1 MASGT
6 RGYSSYRGRGRKG
19 KIFLA
24 ILLILIILGSV
35 GFIMAREHMRY
46 DADGNLHFDLPWDK
60 GTSDPVEAPGDPDV
74 VIREPEQ
81 TAVKTPV
88 RGTLLAAKPLTMEEQ
103 ETAET
108 PLSEMTVTAVTL
120 KDSAGRVYF
129 DSSAA
134 VTGAVSVKPDTGE
147 ALNDLTARTDVTA
160 AARIACFHDP
170 KAANADVE
178 GMGLKNTGGYI
189 FYDGNNSQWMDP
201 GHEKART
208 YLLNIIR
215 EAAEQGFRE
224 IILTDVSYPTAG
236 KLDKIDF
243 SNAMT
248 AGNTA
253 EAGRQ
258 AQIEGFL
265 REVRDALPKNVI
277 LSLELPAETVLAGTN
292 SDAGQELSALA
303 PLVDH
308 RGGGLCIG
316 DCCQGGVRCLWLCAG
331 VDGAA
336 CRRYGKLAADP
347 KVNEQMKR
355 NPHCENN
362 VGSFCLQLAEK
373 FPVPVDFYG
382 DGGKLRVRGQKF
394 VGKGE
399 VLPLVHGQKPAD
411 LHQIQKIVRP
421 QIAARFQPG
430 VQGKHGQIDAA
441 APERFCVPLE
451 IGLHIAVPS
460 QVLFRPVPPVQVSG
474 VEDELSLDRYHPRHA
489 LVGGGEGL
497 HGDAGER
504 GKGVMLAAAAAF
516 GGGLR
521 GKLPL
526 CQIVGRQVKVAA

>member
-60 GTSDPVEAPGDPDV
+60 GTSGPVEAPGDPDGV
-74 VIREPEQ
+74 AGERER
-81 TAVKTPV
+81 TDSKTRV
-88 RGTLLAAKPLTMEEQ
+88 GGGLRAAKPGRWEDQ
-103 ETAET
+103 GTADSPFPEAA
-108 PLSEMTVTAVTL
+108 VTAVTL

-147 ALNDLTARTDVTA
+147 ALNGLTARTDVTA

-178 GMGLKNTGGYI
+178 DMGLKNTGGYI
-189 FYDGNNSQWMDP
+189 FYDGNNSQWLDP

-224 IILTDVSYPTAG
+224 IILTDVNYPTAG

-265 REVRDALPKNVI
+265 REVRDALPKDVI
-277 LSLELPAETVLAGTN
+277 LSLELPAETVLTGTN

-303 PLVDH
+303 PLVD
-308 RGGGLCIG
+308 RIYAETTEVEAPALETA
-316 DCCQGGVRCLWLCAG
+316 VKAAS
-331 VDGAA
+331 AA
-336 CRRYGKLAADP
+336 CDFVPELT
-347 KVNEQMKR
+347 EQ
-355 NPHCENN
+355 
-362 VGSFCLQLAEK
+362 
-373 FPVPVDFYG
+373 
-382 DGGKLRVRGQKF
+382 
-394 VGKGE
+394 
-399 VLPLVHGQKPAD
+399 PA
-411 LHQIQKIVRP
+411 
-421 QIAARFQPG
+421 
-430 VQGKHGQIDAA
+430 
-441 APERFCVPLE
+441 
-451 IGLHIAVPS
+451 
-460 QVLFRPVPPVQVSG
+460 
-474 VEDELSLDRYHPRHA
+474 
-489 LVGGGEGL
+489 EGL
-497 HGDAGER
+497 ENWLLLQ
-504 GKGVMLAAAAAF
+504 K
-516 GGGLR
+516 
-521 GKLPL
+521 
-526 CQIVGRQVKVAA
+526 

>member
-1 MASGT
+1 MAIPVYFDAAFVILVSIAKQLSQKTGIPLARYITALSVGLIIGHCVIIPTPGPMAVAGT
-6 RGYSSYRGRGRKG
+6 LDLPLGPFVVYAILISVLAAMVGGVLYSKLTVKKFFPEQCTAKLAENVSFDTTRASDRCPGG
-19 KIFLA
+19 LA

-35 GFIMAREHMRY
+35 GFIMAREHMHY

-88 RGTLLAAKPLTMEEQ
+88 RGTLLAAKPLTMEDQ

-108 PLSEMTVTAVTL
+108 PLSEAAVTAVTL

-189 FYDGNNSQWMDP
+189 FYDGNNSQWLDP

-258 AQIEGFL
+258 VQIEGFL

-303 PLVDH
+303 PLVD
-308 RGGGLCIG
+308 RIYAETTEAEASALETA
-316 DCCQGGVRCLWLCAG
+316 VKAAS
-331 VDGAA
+331 AA
-336 CRRYGKLAADP
+336 CGFVPELT
-347 KVNEQMKR
+347 EQ
-355 NPHCENN
+355 PAEGTENW
-362 VGSFCLQLAEK
+362 LL
-373 FPVPVDFYG
+373 
-382 DGGKLRVRGQKF
+382 
-394 VGKGE
+394 
-399 VLPLVHGQKPAD
+399 
-411 LHQIQKIVRP
+411 IQK
-421 QIAARFQPG
+421 
-430 VQGKHGQIDAA
+430 
-441 APERFCVPLE
+441 
-451 IGLHIAVPS
+451 
-460 QVLFRPVPPVQVSG
+460 
-474 VEDELSLDRYHPRHA
+474 
-489 LVGGGEGL
+489 
-497 HGDAGER
+497 
-504 GKGVMLAAAAAF
+504 
-516 GGGLR
+516 
-521 GKLPL
+521 
-526 CQIVGRQVKVAA
+526 

>member
-60 GTSDPVEAPGDPDV
+60 GTSGPVEAPGDPDV

-81 TAVKTPV
+81 TDVKTPV
-88 RGTLLAAKPLTMEEQ
+88 RGRLLAAKPLTMEDQ

-108 PLSEMTVTAVTL
+108 PLSEAAVTAVTL

-147 ALNDLTARTDVTA
+147 ALNGLTARTDVTA

-178 GMGLKNTGGYI
+178 DMGLKNTGGYI
-189 FYDGNNSQWMDP
+189 FYDGNNSQWLDP

-224 IILTDVSYPTAG
+224 IILTDVNYPTAG

-253 EAGRQ
+253 EAGR
-258 AQIEGFL
+258 
-265 REVRDALPKNVI
+265 
-277 LSLELPAETVLAGTN
+277 
-292 SDAGQELSALA
+292 
-303 PLVDH
+303 H
-308 RGGGLCIG
+308 RSRASFG
-316 DCCQGGVRCLWLCAG
+316 RCG
-331 VDGAA
+331 MH
-336 CRRYGKLAADP
+336 CRR
-347 KVNEQMKR
+347 M
-355 NPHCENN
+355 
-362 VGSFCLQLAEK
+362 
-373 FPVPVDFYG
+373 
-382 DGGKLRVRGQKF
+382 
-394 VGKGE
+394 
-399 VLPLVHGQKPAD
+399 
-411 LHQIQKIVRP
+411 
-421 QIAARFQPG
+421 
-430 VQGKHGQIDAA
+430 
-441 APERFCVPLE
+441 
-451 IGLHIAVPS
+451 
-460 QVLFRPVPPVQVSG
+460 
-474 VEDELSLDRYHPRHA
+474 
-489 LVGGGEGL
+489 
-497 HGDAGER
+497 
-504 GKGVMLAAAAAF
+504 
-516 GGGLR
+516 
-521 GKLPL
+521 
-526 CQIVGRQVKVAA
+526 

>member
-60 GTSDPVEAPGDPDV
+60 GTSGPVEAPGDPDV

-81 TAVKTPV
+81 TDVKTPV
-88 RGTLLAAKPLTMEEQ
+88 RGRLLAAKPLTMEDQ

-108 PLSEMTVTAVTL
+108 PLSEAAVTAVTL

-147 ALNDLTARTDVTA
+147 ALNGLTARTDVTA

-178 GMGLKNTGGYI
+178 DMGLKNTGGYI
-189 FYDGNNSQWMDP
+189 FYDGNNSQWLDP

-224 IILTDVSYPTAG
+224 IILTDVNYPTAG

-265 REVRDALPKNVI
+265 REVRDALPKDVI
-277 LSLELPAETVLAGTN
+277 LSLELPAETVLTGTN

-303 PLVDH
+303 PLVD
-308 RGGGLCIG
+308 RIYAETTEVEAPALETA
-316 DCCQGGVRCLWLCAG
+316 VKAAS
-331 VDGAA
+331 AA
-336 CRRYGKLAADP
+336 CDFVPELT
-347 KVNEQMKR
+347 EQ
-355 NPHCENN
+355 PAESLENWLL
-362 VGSFCLQLAEK
+362 LQK
-373 FPVPVDFYG
+373 
-382 DGGKLRVRGQKF
+382 
-394 VGKGE
+394 
-399 VLPLVHGQKPAD
+399 
-411 LHQIQKIVRP
+411 
-421 QIAARFQPG
+421 
-430 VQGKHGQIDAA
+430 
-441 APERFCVPLE
+441 
-451 IGLHIAVPS
+451 
-460 QVLFRPVPPVQVSG
+460 
-474 VEDELSLDRYHPRHA
+474 
-489 LVGGGEGL
+489 
-497 HGDAGER
+497 
-504 GKGVMLAAAAAF
+504 
-516 GGGLR
+516 
-521 GKLPL
+521 
-526 CQIVGRQVKVAA
+526 

>member
-88 RGTLLAAKPLTMEEQ
+88 RGTLLAAKPLTMEDQ

-108 PLSEMTVTAVTL
+108 PLSEAAVTAVTL

-178 GMGLKNTGGYI
+178 DMGLKNTGGYI
-189 FYDGNNSQWMDP
+189 FYDGNNSQWLDP

-277 LSLELPAETVLAGTN
+277 LSLELPAETILAGTN

-303 PLVDH
+303 PLVD
-308 RGGGLCIG
+308 RIYAETTEAEASALETAVKAASATCGFVPELTEQPAEGTEN
-316 DCCQGGVRCLWLCAG
+316 WL
-331 VDGAA
+331 
-336 CRRYGKLAADP
+336 L
-347 KVNEQMKR
+347 
-355 NPHCENN
+355 
-362 VGSFCLQLAEK
+362 
-373 FPVPVDFYG
+373 
-382 DGGKLRVRGQKF
+382 
-394 VGKGE
+394 
-399 VLPLVHGQKPAD
+399 
-411 LHQIQKIVRP
+411 IQK
-421 QIAARFQPG
+421 
-430 VQGKHGQIDAA
+430 
-441 APERFCVPLE
+441 
-451 IGLHIAVPS
+451 
-460 QVLFRPVPPVQVSG
+460 
-474 VEDELSLDRYHPRHA
+474 
-489 LVGGGEGL
+489 
-497 HGDAGER
+497 
-504 GKGVMLAAAAAF
+504 
-516 GGGLR
+516 
-521 GKLPL
+521 
-526 CQIVGRQVKVAA
+526 

>member
-88 RGTLLAAKPLTMEEQ
+88 RGTLLAAKPLTMEDQ

-108 PLSEMTVTAVTL
+108 PLSEAAVTAVTL

-189 FYDGNNSQWMDP
+189 FYDGNNSQWLDP

-248 AGNTA
+248 AGDTA

-303 PLVDH
+303 PLVD
-308 RGGGLCIG
+308 RIYAETTEAEASALETA
-316 DCCQGGVRCLWLCAG
+316 VKAAS
-331 VDGAA
+331 AA
-336 CRRYGKLAADP
+336 CGFVPELT
-347 KVNEQMKR
+347 EQ
-355 NPHCENN
+355 PAEGTENW
-362 VGSFCLQLAEK
+362 LLM
-373 FPVPVDFYG
+373 Y
-382 DGGKLRVRGQKF
+382 
-394 VGKGE
+394 
-399 VLPLVHGQKPAD
+399 
-411 LHQIQKIVRP
+411 
-421 QIAARFQPG
+421 IAACKSGASVEVSPEVAEQFKQNISAVCKNELAKTPEEKI
-430 VQGKHGQIDAA
+430 QG
-441 APERFCVPLE
+441 
-451 IGLHIAVPS
+451 VPS
-460 QVLFRPVPPVQVSG
+460 LNELLYNADVKANEIVKS
-474 VEDELSLDRYHPRHA
+474 VEKEKGLALQQKKDERKIDRSESMTDRKS
-489 LVGGGEGL
+489 V
-497 HGDAGER
+497 
-504 GKGVMLAAAAAF
+504 V
-516 GGGLR
+516 
-521 GKLPL
+521 
-526 CQIVGRQVKVAA
+526 

>member
-88 RGTLLAAKPLTMEEQ
+88 RGTLLAAKPLTMEDQ

-108 PLSEMTVTAVTL
+108 PLSEAAVTAVTL

-189 FYDGNNSQWMDP
+189 FYDGNNSQWLDP

-236 KLDKIDF
+236 KLNKIDF

-248 AGNTA
+248 AGDTA

-303 PLVDH
+303 PLVD
-308 RGGGLCIG
+308 RIYAETTEAEAPALETA
-316 DCCQGGVRCLWLCAG
+316 VKAASRYLWLCAG

-347 KVNEQMKR
+347 KVNEKMKR
-355 NPHCENN
+355 NSHCFHNA
-362 VGSFCLQLAEK
+362 GSFCLQLAEK
-373 FPVPVDFYG
+373 FPVPVDFYS

-399 VLPLVHGQKPAD
+399 VLPLVHG
-411 LHQIQKIVRP
+411 
-421 QIAARFQPG
+421 
-430 VQGKHGQIDAA
+430 
-441 APERFCVPLE
+441 
-451 IGLHIAVPS
+451 
-460 QVLFRPVPPVQVSG
+460 
-474 VEDELSLDRYHPRHA
+474 
-489 LVGGGEGL
+489 
-497 HGDAGER
+497 
-504 GKGVMLAAAAAF
+504 
-516 GGGLR
+516 
-521 GKLPL
+521 
-526 CQIVGRQVKVAA
+526 